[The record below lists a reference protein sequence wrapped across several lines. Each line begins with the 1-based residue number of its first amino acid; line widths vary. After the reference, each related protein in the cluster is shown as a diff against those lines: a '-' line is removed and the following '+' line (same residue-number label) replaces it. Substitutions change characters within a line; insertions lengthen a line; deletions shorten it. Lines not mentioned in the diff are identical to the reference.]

1 MQFGPPKIITTN
13 LTSYLDAANPSSYP
27 GSGTT
32 WTDLSGNNNNFIL
45 TNGPTYDNRNGGS
58 ISFDGTDDYL
68 LNNSLV
74 LNYNANFT
82 IQFWFNTNSLGGVNG
97 YGLFF
102 NGTTS

>member
-45 TNGPTYDNRNGGS
+45 TNEK
-58 ISFDGTDDYL
+58 L
-68 LNNSLV
+68 LPLPLKSVQVVPLP
-74 LNYNANFT
+74 
-82 IQFWFNTNSLGGVNG
+82 G
-97 YGLFF
+97 
-102 NGTTS
+102 